1 MNGCRQISLPGQ
13 ITEFFEKYAMTRM
26 YTVKVSERDGTFSV
40 RPFERIIRRGQTS
53 LLCFDEFPNPQLNQ
67 HPFNSKNLSSFLFV
81 RKNNRNQLPVKI
93 DRMVKF
99 GAASVA
105 GVNHTSFKLSQI
117 HLLSLS
123 DP

>member
-67 HPFNSKNLSSFLFV
+67 HPFNSKNLSAFLFV
-81 RKNNRNQLPVKI
+81 GKNNRNQLPVEENRIMKRGTFC
-93 DRMVKF
+93 D
-99 GAASVA
+99 A
-105 GVNHTSFKLSQI
+105 GVTDTAVKLSQI
-117 HLLSLS
+117 HLLTQS